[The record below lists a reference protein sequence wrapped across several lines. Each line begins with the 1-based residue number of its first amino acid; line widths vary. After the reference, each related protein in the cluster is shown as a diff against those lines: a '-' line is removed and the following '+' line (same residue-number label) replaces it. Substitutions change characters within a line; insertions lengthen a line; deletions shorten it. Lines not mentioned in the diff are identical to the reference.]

1 MRGVYVEGS
10 ALGAVSE
17 IGLSGHHCGAAALKS
32 ASLSAV
38 HVRLVLLF
46 DVVCM
51 ARCVHDLMRVVRVGS

>member
-1 MRGVYVEGS
+1 MPMSRSS

-17 IGLSGHHCGAAALKS
+17 IGPHHCGAAALRS